1 MIQIGPEQCHLKT
14 NHKFQINNVIPFKV
28 LQRIELNSYIIKLS
42 LNFDINFTFDMK
54 NPIIYK
60 LQHIF
65 DAFLRFIPHYPYHY
79 HTKKYIN
86 ATLDAQ
92 VVFAR
97 NYI

>member
-1 MIQIGPEQCHLKT
+1 
-14 NHKFQINNVIPFKV
+14 
-28 LQRIELNSYIIKLS
+28 
-42 LNFDINFTFDMK
+42 MK
-54 NPIIYK
+54 NPIRYK

-92 VVFAR
+92 VIFAK